1 MKLSKVYDFS
11 NVRRIVE
18 KLREN
23 VEKIVNEKVAKC
35 IEEVTNKELEK
46 DASYDRM
53 KKESD
58 KSVNILK
65 RLTDK

>member
-1 MKLSKVYDFS
+1 MKLSKVYDFG

-23 VEKIVNEKVAKC
+23 VEKIVSEKVAKC

>member
-1 MKLSKVYDFS
+1 MKLSKVYDFG

-58 KSVNILK
+58 KSVNNLK

>member
-1 MKLSKVYDFS
+1 MKLSKVYDFG